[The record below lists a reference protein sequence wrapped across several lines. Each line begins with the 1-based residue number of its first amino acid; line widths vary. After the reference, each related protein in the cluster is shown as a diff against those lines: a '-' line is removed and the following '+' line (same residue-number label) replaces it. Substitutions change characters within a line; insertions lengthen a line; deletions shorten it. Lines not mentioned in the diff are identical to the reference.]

1 MNTVHK
7 TIGIAGNTVT
17 VRELTVAEIRS
28 ALKMEE
34 SDGKTSADTDAV
46 DMFLFEDIS
55 LPDICRMTDLTLEK
69 MSELKPSEL
78 RQVAEACQ
86 EVNSD
91 FFALRGRVL
100 KYADLLAM
108 ADATDSPPST
118 TANS

>member
-7 TIGIAGNTVT
+7 TIEIAGVTVT
-17 VRELTVAEIRS
+17 VRELTVSEIRS

-55 LPDICRMTDLTLEK
+55 LPDICRMTDPSLEK
-69 MSELKPSEL
+69 MAEFKPSEL
-78 RQVAEACQ
+78 RQVAEACR
-86 EVNSD
+86 EVNTD

-100 KYADLLAM
+100 KYADLLAL
-108 ADATDSPPST
+108 ADVPGNPPNT
-118 TANS
+118 TASS

>member
-1 MNTVHK
+1 MNAVHK
-7 TIGIAGNTVT
+7 TIEVAGVTVI

-34 SDGKTSADTDAV
+34 SDGKTSANTDAV

-69 MSELKPSEL
+69 MAEYKPSEL
-78 RQVAEACQ
+78 RQAAEACR
-86 EVNSD
+86 EVNAD

-100 KYADLLAM
+100 KYADLLAL
-108 ADATDSPPST
+108 ADVPDKLPNT
-118 TANS
+118 TASS

>member
-1 MNTVHK
+1 MNTAHK
-7 TIGIAGNTVT
+7 TIEIAGVTVT
-17 VRELTVAEIRS
+17 IRELTVAEIRS

-69 MSELKPSEL
+69 MAELKPSEL
-78 RQVAEACQ
+78 RQVAEACR

-100 KYADLLAM
+100 KYADLLAL
-108 ADATDSPPST
+108 ADVPSNTPNT